1 MDELIKE
8 YLEYNSEE
16 GCIRWK
22 VKYGKM
28 PANSIAGYRAAD
40 GYIRIGFKG
49 KKYLAHRLSWF
60 LHYNCW
66 PSDLIDHIDGNKS
79 NNCIDN
85 LRIATKSLNG
95 YNRAEQHGVGKYRNN
110 TWRAYMSHAGK
121 QYHIGYFKSESEAI
135 QAHKKFKEQFMS
147 INNIR

>member
-8 YLEYNSEE
+8 FLVYIPEDGS
-16 GCIRWK
+16 IRWK

-28 PANSIAGYRAAD
+28 LANSVAGSKAQD

-60 LHYNCW
+60 LHYNEW
-66 PSDLIDHIDGNKS
+66 PSDLVDHIDGNKS
-79 NNCIDN
+79 NNRIEN

-95 YNRAEQHGVGKYRNN
+95 YNRTEQHGVGKYRNN
-110 TWRAYMSHAGK
+110 TWRAYLNHAGK
-121 QYHIGYFKSESEAI
+121 QYHIGYFKSESEALK
-135 QAHKKFKEQFMS
+135 AHKKFKEQFIS
-147 INNIR
+147 INNIQ